1 MKTITV
7 VTPCYNEEENVQ
19 QCYDKVRS
27 IFSGLKEYH
36 YEHMFIDNASTDTSL
51 VLLKEIANND
61 SKVKIIENS
70 RNFGH
75 LKSPVHGLLQS
86 TGDAT
91 ILFVADMQDPAEMI
105 PELIKKWEEGYKSVL
120 GVKKSSEESGVM
132 FFIRKMYYKLVNS
145 LSEVK
150 LIDNFYGFGLYDKEV
165 ISILKDMEDPYPY
178 FRGMIPE
185 IGLDIAIVE
194 FDQLVR
200 RRGITKNNFYTLYDI
215 GMLGIISHSKVPLRV
230 ATMSG
235 FLFAVISVLIAF
247 GYFVAKLIYWDTFDM
262 GIAPIIIGL
271 FLFGSIQLLF
281 IGIIGEYIGFIFT
294 KIQNRPLVIEKER
307 VNFD

>member
-19 QCYDKVRS
+19 QCYDKVKL

-165 ISILKDMEDPYPY
+165 ISVLKDMEDPYPY